1 MDLLLDVVVWFG
13 DRANW
18 RGDNGL
24 LHLTVE
30 HVVVSA
36 AALALAMALAL
47 PVGLV
52 LGHLG
57 RGGVVAVNAANV
69 GRAVPSFA
77 VLVIALQLSSIG
89 VIPTVVALVALAVP
103 PMVTNSWVGVRHVD
117 DDVREAARGMGMTG
131 AQLFRT
137 VELPLALPVVMAGV
151 RTAAVQVVA
160 TAALAAV
167 VGYGGLGALILLGLR
182 TGDNVEVV
190 AGSATVAALALITEI
205 GLGLVQRGLTAEPLR
220 RGVAS
225 AARDELAVAGPG

>member
-89 VIPTVVALVALAVP
+89 VTPTVVALVALAVP

-131 AQLFRT
+131 VQLFRT

-182 TGDNVEVV
+182 TGDNVEIV

-220 RGVAS
+220 RGAAS
-225 AARDELAVAGPG
+225 AAPDELAVAGPG

>member
-24 LHLTVE
+24 LHLTFE

-89 VIPTVVALVALAVP
+89 VTPTVVALVALAVP

-131 AQLFRT
+131 VQLFRT

-190 AGSATVAALALITEI
+190 AGSATVAALALITEM

-220 RGVAS
+220 RGAAS
-225 AARDELAVAGPG
+225 PAPDELAVAGPG